1 MFDRKSP
8 PSKFRYALPSC
19 LVNLIIEKYPDP
31 NNEYAGYKGKL
42 PSKIY
47 LHGFNDC
54 MVDKMDDNEIIN
66 EMGII

>member
-1 MFDRKSP
+1 M
-8 PSKFRYALPSC
+8 
-19 LVNLIIEKYPDP
+19 NLIIEKYPDP